1 MVVLL
6 SSCGANETTLTPSV
20 IESSPELS
28 ETVPATQIST
38 PTQPAPTPVPLVVS
52 VNGEGITVVEYQDEL
67 VRFQTAVGREL
78 TSDDEERVLDDL
90 ISQLLL
96 AQAAAENGY
105 KMTETV
111 VQDRLDQLIDGM
123 GGKAVFDD
131 WLVSN
136 NYVEDSFRGALARS
150 ISAAW
155 MRDQIAASVPE
166 AMDQVHAQQILVF
179 DAQEANLI
187 LGRIQSGADF
197 SALAFEYDPTARGD
211 LGWFPRG
218 YLLEPRVEE
227 AAFEL
232 QPGQHSEVIE
242 TQTGYHIVFII
253 ERDPA
258 RALDPDARLALQIT
272 ALQEWL
278 ESRKAESDIQIR

>member
-1 MVVLL
+1 
-6 SSCGANETTLTPSV
+6 
-20 IESSPELS
+20 
-28 ETVPATQIST
+28 
-38 PTQPAPTPVPLVVS
+38 
-52 VNGEGITVVEYQDEL
+52 VVEYQDEL

-78 TSDDEERVLDDL
+78 TSEDEERVLDDL

>member
-78 TSDDEERVLDDL
+78 TSEDEERVLDDL

-136 NYVEDSFRGALARS
+136 NYVEDSFRGALSRS

>member
-6 SSCGANETTLTPSV
+6 SSCKANETTLTPLV

-67 VRFQTAVGREL
+67 VRFQAAVGREL
-78 TSDDEERVLDDL
+78 TSEDEERVLDDL

-111 VQDRLDQLIDGM
+111 LQDRLDQLIDGM

-136 NYVEDSFRGALARS
+136 NYVEDSFRGALSRS

-155 MRDQIAASVPE
+155 MRDQIAASVPV

-187 LGRIQSGADF
+187 LGRIQAGADF
-197 SALAFEYDPTARGD
+197 SALAFEYDPIARGD

-218 YLLEPRVEE
+218 YLLEPRVED

-232 QPGQHSEVIE
+232 QPGQHSKVIE

-253 ERDPA
+253 EKDPA
-258 RALDPDARLALQIT
+258 RALDPDARLALQTT

-278 ESRKAESDIQIR
+278 ERRKAESDIQIR